1 MVKEN
6 VAIALIIIILFIVLA
21 LVGFGIYALQNHAV
35 LLLQDIKM
43 LRLVRGASFVPATK
57 RRTPLSRILLV
68 HISAT
73 TSLTEDLKMYPDET
87 AIGADPNSS
96 AWLAQ
101 KMGVCIEKAKMCTPC
116 PYPTTYVP
124 DVGRL
129 TREEY
134 AELVL
139 HFQDRLKILW
149 EKVWFGLY
157 KVHDSKGPT
166 HASQLR
172 KLYMGAGM
180 AELMNTG
187 NGASA
192 ERQDET
198 TLQSLLF
205 NALFENREKQP
216 VIETLRLYDGVAL
229 DNLQYLIT
237 LLKEY
242 EGQVEALSS
251 LYQFL
256 RQHQV
261 DGLPTKDHPRISLD
275 AQMQVLQMDM
285 ENEARA
291 IHGGLHQVNTLLV
304 KDDVLSS

>member
-1 MVKEN
+1 MYTDEL
-6 VAIALIIIILFIVLA
+6 AI
-21 LVGFGIYALQNHAV
+21 
-35 LLLQDIKM
+35 
-43 LRLVRGASFVPATK
+43 RSEST
-57 RRTPLSRILLV
+57 
-68 HISAT
+68 
-73 TSLTEDLKMYPDET
+73 
-87 AIGADPNSS
+87 SS

-101 KMGVCIEKAKMCTPC
+101 KMGICAEKAKMCTPC

-124 DVGRL
+124 DVGYL

-139 HFQDRLKILW
+139 HFQDKLKASW

-157 KVHDSKGPT
+157 QVHDDKGPT

-180 AELMNTG
+180 AELLNTR
-187 NGASA
+187 NAVSD
-192 ERQDET
+192 EHQDET
-198 TLQSLLF
+198 TIGLQSLLS
-205 NALFENREKQP
+205 NALFENREIQP
-216 VIETLRLYDGVAL
+216 VIETLQLYDGVAL
-229 DNLQYLIT
+229 DNLQYIIS

-242 EGQVEALSS
+242 EEQVEALSS

-261 DGLPTKDHPRISLD
+261 DGLPTKNHQTFISCEFRKRAGPIARTLCSLD

-285 ENEARA
+285 ENEARK
-291 IHGGLHQVNTLLV
+291 IHGSLHGVNILLV
-304 KDDVLSS
+304 RDQVLR